1 MKKMMK
7 MKTLTKIIMVLT
19 ILKKKMMMK
28 KPKRSREDASHEESR
43 EARGVSSNL
52 IDMMIHINMIGI
64 RIINMISIVILIDM
78 MIHIYICIILGGS
91 ALSY

>member
-1 MKKMMK
+1 MIMILITLKKVMTRKKMMK

-19 ILKKKMMMK
+19 ILK

-52 IDMMIHINMIGI
+52 VDMIN
-64 RIINMISIVILIDM
+64 
-78 MIHIYICIILGGS
+78 
-91 ALSY
+91 